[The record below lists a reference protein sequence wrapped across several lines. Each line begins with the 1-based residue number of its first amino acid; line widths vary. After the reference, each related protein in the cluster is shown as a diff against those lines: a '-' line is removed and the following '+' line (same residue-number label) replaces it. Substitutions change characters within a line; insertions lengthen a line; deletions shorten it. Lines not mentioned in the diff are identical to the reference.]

1 MSSRENNF
9 QGEKVNFFPKKILLA
24 TDDSDDARLAAEAAI
39 DLSNETGSELHVV
52 YVALASAWMTP
63 DVMNPGEI
71 ERFREQAQMVLDK
84 QVRWVEE
91 KGGTI
96 TEAHLETGRKASHE
110 IIRLAEVLDAGIVV
124 VGSRGL
130 GAVERIVLG
139 DDSESIVKH
148 APCPVLVVREQK

>member
-1 MSSRENNF
+1 M
-9 QGEKVNFFPKKILLA
+9 NFFPKKILLA
-24 TDDSDDARLAAEAAI
+24 TDDSDDARLAAEAAV

-52 YVALASAWMTP
+52 YVALTSPWMTP
-63 DVMNPGEI
+63 DAMNPGEA
-71 ERFREQAQMVLDK
+71 ERLREQAQRVLDK

-96 TEAHLETGRKASHE
+96 TEAHLETGYKASHE
-110 IIRLAEVLDAGIVV
+110 IIRLAEEINAGIIV

-130 GAVERIVLG
+130 GAVERILLG
-139 DDSESIVKH
+139 DDSESVVRH